1 MKTEIKDFRN
11 EGDKKY
17 VGFFVQLDNG
27 HTYNIDKQVDLADGK
42 SDVDY
47 IKEAYALAK
56 DEIDNW
62 ASGFAN
68 VGKEWDVE
76 KGAFKEV

>member
-1 MKTEIKDFRN
+1 MS
-11 EGDKKY
+11 
-17 VGFFVQLDNG
+17 
-27 HTYNIDKQVDLADGK
+27 DGK
-42 SDVDY
+42 SDEDY

-62 ASGFAN
+62 ASSFAN

-76 KGAFKEV
+76 KGIFK